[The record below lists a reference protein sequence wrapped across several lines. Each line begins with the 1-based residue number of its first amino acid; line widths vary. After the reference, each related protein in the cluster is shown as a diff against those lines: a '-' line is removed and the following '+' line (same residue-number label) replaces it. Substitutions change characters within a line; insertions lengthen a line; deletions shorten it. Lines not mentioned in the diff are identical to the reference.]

1 MQSIFIVGCG
11 GVGRLLAKAWKKR
24 GAKVYALVRSTQSA
38 DTLSREDITSIV
50 GDLDAFESLKNLPL
64 AGRWVYYCAP
74 PPSSGVADSRMQAFI
89 AALPSQQTLML
100 PLGIVY
106 ISTSG
111 VYGDCQGAWVDETSK
126 PAPQADRSK
135 RRLDAE
141 QQLRIRGQE
150 QGVSAVILRVGGI
163 YGPGRLPLKRLL
175 RGEPLLEPSES
186 PYSNRIHIDD
196 LVTALLAAVDKGQAD
211 RVYNICDDSPS
222 TMSDYF
228 FAVADREGI
237 VRPATINMQQAAST
251 VSPAMLSY
259 LTESRRM
266 VNQRLHEELGV
277 KLAYPDLA
285 SGLKYC

>member
-1 MQSIFIVGCG
+1 MESIFIVGCG

-24 GAKVYALVRSTQSA
+24 GVKVHALARSTQSA
-38 DTLSREDITSIV
+38 GVLLQEGITPIA
-50 GDLDAFESLKNLPL
+50 GDLDVIESLKNMPL

-74 PPSSGVADSRMQAFI
+74 PPSSGVADSRMRAFI
-89 AALPSQQTLML
+89 ASLQLQQTL
-100 PLGIVY
+100 PQGIVY

-126 PAPQADRSK
+126 PAPQTDRSK

-141 QQLRIRGQE
+141 QQLRIWGQE
-150 QGVSAVILRVGGI
+150 YGVAVIVLRVGGI
-163 YGPGRLPLKRLL
+163 YGPGRLPLKRLQ

-196 LVTALLAAVDKGQAD
+196 LVTALLAAVDRGQAD

-228 FAVADREGI
+228 LAVADREGI
-237 VRPATINMQQAAST
+237 ARPAMINMQQAASV
-251 VSPAMLSY
+251 VSPVMLSY

-266 VNQRLHEELGV
+266 ANQRLREELGV
-277 KLAYPDLA
+277 KLTYPDLA
-285 SGLKYC
+285 SGLKHC